1 MNAKTALALLL
12 AGCLLQATPAVA
24 GEQVVTLDPAASSVR
39 FTLGA
44 TLHTVHGTIPLERG
58 ELRLDPDAHS
68 LTGEV
73 VADAARAE
81 TGNGSRDKKMHR
93 KVLRTGEH
101 PIAVLRVMGFEG
113 DLAPSG
119 TSRITLRGEMVLLEK
134 AHEVEIP
141 AEVTIT
147 GDRVDVHATF
157 EVPYVAWGLEDP
169 SAFLLRVDKT
179 VQVEVEAEGAL
190 SDLQPE

>member
-1 MNAKTALALLL
+1 MLPFLLV
-12 AGCLLQATPAVA
+12 GCLLQASPALA
-24 GEQVVTLDPAASSVR
+24 GERVVTLDPEGSSVR

-58 ELRLDPDAHS
+58 ELRLDPDAHT

-93 KVLRTGEH
+93 EVLRTSEH
-101 PIAVLRVMGFEG
+101 PIAVLRVTRFDG

-119 TSRITLRGEMVLLEK
+119 TSRITLRGEMVLLDK
-134 AHEVEIP
+134 SHEVEIP

-147 GDRVDVHATF
+147 ADRVDVHAAF

-169 SAFLLRVDKT
+169 SAFVLRVDKT
-179 VQVEVEAEGAL
+179 VQVEVEAEGTL
-190 SDLQPE
+190 SDLPPE